1 MPKPKEHGECSMCKF
16 IKINAKDDVVVL
28 LYDSKI
34 GDVINVDGKNIEILQ
49 DTPKGHKIAIKNIEK
64 DSYVLKYG
72 YSIGKAKEDIKIGEW
87 IHSHNIKTGLDGIL
101 KYNFKSNKLEN
112 TVKENNIY
120 FKGYVREN
128 GDIGIR
134 NEIWIVNTVGCI
146 NKTCAILA
154 REGNKLINDKV
165 DGVHHFE
172 HPHGCSQ
179 LGDDL
184 ENTRKILSGLV
195 NHPNAAGVLVV
206 GLGCENNTLESF
218 KTILEP
224 INHNRVKFLNIQD
237 VEDEIDEG
245 KKLIKELVDYSS
257 KFEREDV
264 HISKLKIGLKCG
276 GSDAFSGI
284 TANPLLGRLSDYL
297 VSLGATSIQ
306 TEVPEM
312 FGAETILFERSLTED
327 VFNNSVD
334 LINDFKKYFI
344 RYDQPIYENP
354 SPGNKKGGITTLE
367 EKSLGC
373 VQKGGNSIV
382 TDVLKYG
389 DRSTKNGFN
398 LISGPGN
405 DQIAVTVLVAAGA
418 HMVLFTTGRGTPF
431 GGVVPT
437 LKISTNSDLYN
448 KKNHWIDFNAGQVLE
463 NKGVQTV
470 DKDFFDLILNT
481 ASGEYFAHNERN
493 GYKEI
498 AILKDGVTL

>member
-1 MPKPKEHGECSMCKF
+1 MPKLKEYGEYSMCEF
-16 IKINAKDDVVVL
+16 IKINVKDDVVVL
-28 LYDSKI
+28 LEDSKM
-34 GDVINVDGKNIEILQ
+34 GDTIKVDDKEIQILQ
-49 DTPKGHKIAIKNIEK
+49 DTPKGHKIAIKNIDRDNE
-64 DSYVLKYG
+64 VLEYKFE
-72 YSIGKAKEDIKIGEW
+72 SK
-87 IHSHNIKTGLDGIL
+87 
-101 KYNFKSNKLEN
+101 KLEN
-112 TVKENNIY
+112 TVKENDIY

-154 REGNKLINDKV
+154 REGNKLINDKI

-184 ENTRKILSGLV
+184 KILSGLV

-218 KTILEP
+218 KTVLEP

-237 VEDEIDEG
+237 VEDEIEEG

-284 TANPLLGRLSDYL
+284 TANPLLGRVSDNL

-344 RYDQPIYENP
+344 RYDQVIYENP

-373 VQKGGNSIV
+373 VQKGGNAIV

-389 DRSTKNGFN
+389 DRSTKNGLN

-405 DQIAVTVLVAAGA
+405 DQIAVTVLAASGA

-448 KKNHWIDFNAGQVLE
+448 NKKHWIDFNAGQILE
-463 NKGVQTV
+463 NKDIRKV
-470 DKDFFDLILNT
+470 DEEFFDLIVNT
-481 ASGEYFAHNERN
+481 ASGEYMAHNEVN

>member
-1 MPKPKEHGECSMCKF
+1 MCEF
-16 IKINAKDDVVVL
+16 IKINVKDDVVVL
-28 LYDSKI
+28 LNDSKK
-34 GDVINVDGKNIEILQ
+34 GDIIKIDDKEIQVLQ
-49 DTPKGHKIAIKNIEK
+49 DTPKGHKIAIKNIKK
-64 DSYVLKYG
+64 DNDVLKYG

-87 IHSHNIKTGLDGIL
+87 VHSHNIKTGLDGIL
-101 KYNFKSNKLEN
+101 DYKFTTERIEN
-112 TVKENNIY
+112 SVRDKEVY
-120 FKGYVREN
+120 FRGYVREN

-134 NEIWIVNTVGCI
+134 NEIWIINTVGCI
-146 NKTCAILA
+146 NKTSAILA
-154 REGNKLINDKV
+154 KEGNKLINDKV
-165 DGVHHFE
+165 DGVHYFE

-195 NHPNAAGVLVV
+195 NHPNASGVLVV
-206 GLGCENNTLESF
+206 GLGCENNTLDSF
-218 KTILEP
+218 KSILEP
-224 INHNRVKFLNIQD
+224 INHDRIKFLNIQD
-237 VEDEIDEG
+237 VEDEIEEG

-257 KFEREDV
+257 KFEREDI

-284 TANPLLGRLSDYL
+284 TANPLLGRLSDEL
-297 VSLGATSIQ
+297 VSLGGTSIQ

-327 VFNNSVD
+327 VFKDSVN

-344 RYDQPIYENP
+344 RYDQVIYENP

-373 VQKGGNSIV
+373 VQKGGNAIV
-382 TDVLKYG
+382 TDVLRYG
-389 DRSTKNGFN
+389 DRSTKNGLN

-405 DQIAVTVLVAAGA
+405 DQIAVTVLAASGA

-448 KKNHWIDFNAGQVLE
+448 NKKHWIDFNAGEILE
-463 NKGVQTV
+463 GKDSKEV
-470 DKDFFDLILNT
+470 DEAFFNLIVNT
-481 ASGEYFAHNERN
+481 ASGNYLAHNERN

>member
-1 MPKPKEHGECSMCKF
+1 MCEF
-16 IKINAKDDVVVL
+16 IKINVKDDVVVL
-28 LYDSKI
+28 LDDSKM
-34 GDVINVDGKNIEILQ
+34 GDIIKVDDKEIQILQ
-49 DTPKGHKIAIKNIEK
+49 DTPKGHKIAIKNIDK
-64 DSYVLKYG
+64 DNDVLKYG
-72 YSIGKAKEDIKIGEW
+72 YSIGKAKEDIKVGQW
-87 IHSHNIKTGLDGIL
+87 VHSHNIKTGLDGIL
-101 KYNFKSNKLEN
+101 EYKFESNKLEN
-112 TVKENNIY
+112 NVKENDIY

-134 NEIWIVNTVGCI
+134 NEIWIINTVGCI

-184 ENTRKILSGLV
+184 DNTRKILSGLV

-218 KTILEP
+218 KAILDP
-224 INHNRVKFLNIQD
+224 INNNRVKFLNIQD
-237 VEDEIDEG
+237 VENEIEEG
-245 KKLIKELVDYSS
+245 KKLISELVEYAS

-284 TANPLLGRLSDYL
+284 TANPLLGRLSDEL
-297 VSLGATSIQ
+297 VSLGGTSIQ

-312 FGAETILFERSLTED
+312 FGAETILFERSLTEE

-344 RYDQPIYENP
+344 RYDQVIYENP
-354 SPGNKKGGITTLE
+354 SPGNKKGG
-367 EKSLGC
+367 SA
-373 VQKGGNSIV
+373 IV

-389 DRSTKNGFN
+389 EKSTKNGLN

-405 DQIAVTVLVAAGA
+405 DQIAVTVLAASGA

-448 KKNHWIDFNAGQVLE
+448 NKKHWIDFNAGQILE
-463 NKGVQTV
+463 NKDARKV
-470 DKDFFDLILNT
+470 DEEFFNLIVNT
-481 ASGEYFAHNERN
+481 ASGNYFAHNEVN